1 MLFIRRSYDKLLLL
15 LAAATVFCLLSYQP
29 KSRINAQ
36 MPPEFLDVSG
46 IRNPRQRMAEERLA
60 KMYWGCVVGNIQWE
74 YTYGSRLP
82 QDPPPEF
89 APAGADITAV
99 DTATRARYWQ
109 KLQEVWYLPTVWEKH
124 YEWDT
129 RWTTSWMDQVKSVGD
144 WLYSRLS
151 SDSRK

>member
-1 MLFIRRSYDKLLLL
+1 MLFIRQKFDKALVLLIL
-15 LAAATVFCLLSYQP
+15 VVGFCLLSYRP
-29 KSRINAQ
+29 ISRITPE
-36 MPPEFLDVSG
+36 MPKEFLDISSIG
-46 IRNPRQRMAEERLA
+46 NTRQRIAEERLA

-129 RWTTSWMDQVKSVGD
+129 RWTTTWMDQVKSVGD

-151 SDSRK
+151 AVRF